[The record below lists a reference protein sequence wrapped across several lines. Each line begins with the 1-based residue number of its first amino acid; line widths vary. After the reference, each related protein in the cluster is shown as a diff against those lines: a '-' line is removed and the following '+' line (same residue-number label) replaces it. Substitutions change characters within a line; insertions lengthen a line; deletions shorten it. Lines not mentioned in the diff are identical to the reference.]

1 VVSSGGELRPAT
13 PYFLFVGTLEPR
25 KNLPALVEAW
35 REVRRHH
42 PVELVLAGRRRADF
56 PALAEEPG
64 LRLIGEVADEK
75 LPQLYSGALA
85 FVYPSLYEGF
95 GLPVLEAMQ
104 CGAPVIASR
113 AVAEAAG
120 DAAVYA
126 DTPQELARAMRE
138 AAARPEWRAE
148 IGARSVARAREFSWE
163 RTARMTH
170 EVTRRPGGVLATEAR
185 ASALVLAP
193 EAPYPLAGGGAL
205 RTASLLHY
213 LAIGYD
219 VDLVVFRQPGA
230 PDPGQQ
236 LPAGLVRRV
245 WVVDLPAHGRSFTAR
260 AVRNALR
267 VARGVPPLVDR
278 FAGFGREIEQALEG
292 RRYDIGLVEHFWC
305 APYGEQVGRVCGR
318 TVLDLHNIE
327 SVLDQRCAEVE
338 GGARAWAHRVFS
350 RASLKLE
357 RTWLPRFSEV
367 LAASENDAERA
378 RAIAPGA
385 RVTVYPNA
393 LPSTPLPARGN
404 EDAIVFSG
412 NMEYHPNISAVR
424 FFRREV
430 WPLLRERWPGL
441 VWRLIGKN
449 PEAVRRFTSGDARI
463 QVEGPVEDA
472 IRELARAKVA
482 VVPVLAG

>member
-1 VVSSGGELRPAT
+1 
-13 PYFLFVGTLEPR
+13 
-25 KNLPALVEAW
+25 
-35 REVRRHH
+35 
-42 PVELVLAGRRRADF
+42 
-56 PALAEEPG
+56 
-64 LRLIGEVADEK
+64 
-75 LPQLYSGALA
+75 
-85 FVYPSLYEGF
+85 
-95 GLPVLEAMQ
+95 M
-104 CGAPVIASR
+104 
-113 AVAEAAG
+113 
-120 DAAVYA
+120 
-126 DTPQELARAMRE
+126 
-138 AAARPEWRAE
+138 
-148 IGARSVARAREFSWE
+148 
-163 RTARMTH
+163 
-170 EVTRRPGGVLATEAR
+170 ATEAR

-193 EAPYPLAGGGAL
+193 ETPYPLAGGGAL

-213 LAIGYD
+213 LALRYD

-230 PDPGQQ
+230 ADPGQQ
-236 LPAGLVRRV
+236 LPAGLVRWV
-245 WVVDLPAHGRSFTAR
+245 WVVDLPAHGRSLAAR
-260 AVRNALR
+260 ALRNALR

-278 FAGFGREIEQALEG
+278 FAGFGREIEQALAG

-305 APYGEQVGRVCGR
+305 APYGEQVARICGR
-318 TVLDLHNIE
+318 TVRDLHNIE

-350 RASLKLE
+350 RAARKLE

-367 LAASENDAERA
+367 LTASESDAERA

-393 LPSTPLPARGN
+393 LPLSPLPARGN

-449 PEAVRRFTSGDARI
+449 PEAVRRYTSGDARI
-463 QVEGPVEDA
+463 QEQGQVDDA
-472 IRELARAKVA
+472 IGELARAKVA
-482 VVPVLAG
+482 VVPVLAGSGTRLKILEAWAAGVPVVSTTLGAEGLGARDGESLLLADGGPAFAEAVSRLLASTELKERVGAAGRLLLEREFIWEAAWKKLDF

>member
-1 VVSSGGELRPAT
+1 
-13 PYFLFVGTLEPR
+13 
-25 KNLPALVEAW
+25 
-35 REVRRHH
+35 
-42 PVELVLAGRRRADF
+42 
-56 PALAEEPG
+56 
-64 LRLIGEVADEK
+64 
-75 LPQLYSGALA
+75 
-85 FVYPSLYEGF
+85 
-95 GLPVLEAMQ
+95 M
-104 CGAPVIASR
+104 
-113 AVAEAAG
+113 
-120 DAAVYA
+120 
-126 DTPQELARAMRE
+126 
-138 AAARPEWRAE
+138 
-148 IGARSVARAREFSWE
+148 
-163 RTARMTH
+163 
-170 EVTRRPGGVLATEAR
+170 ATEAR

-193 EAPYPLAGGGAL
+193 ETPYPLKGGGAL

-236 LPAGLVRRV
+236 LPAGLVRWV
-245 WVVDLPAHGRSFTAR
+245 WVVDLPAHGRSLAAR
-260 AVRNALR
+260 ALRNALR

-278 FAGFGREIEQALEG
+278 FAGFGREIEQALAG

-305 APYGEQVGRVCGR
+305 APYGEQVARICGR

-350 RASLKLE
+350 RAARKLE

-367 LAASENDAERA
+367 LTASESDAERA

-393 LPSTPLPARGN
+393 LPLSPLPARGN

-449 PEAVRRFTSGDARI
+449 PEAVRRYTSGDARI
-463 QVEGPVEDA
+463 QEQGQVDDA
-472 IRELARAKVA
+472 IGELARAKVA
-482 VVPVLAG
+482 VVPVLAGSGTRLKILEAWAAGVPVVSTTLGAEGLGARDGESLLLADSGPAFAEAVSRLLACPELRERVGAAGRLLLEREFIWEAAWKKLDF

>member
-1 VVSSGGELRPAT
+1 
-13 PYFLFVGTLEPR
+13 
-25 KNLPALVEAW
+25 
-35 REVRRHH
+35 
-42 PVELVLAGRRRADF
+42 
-56 PALAEEPG
+56 
-64 LRLIGEVADEK
+64 
-75 LPQLYSGALA
+75 
-85 FVYPSLYEGF
+85 
-95 GLPVLEAMQ
+95 
-104 CGAPVIASR
+104 
-113 AVAEAAG
+113 
-120 DAAVYA
+120 
-126 DTPQELARAMRE
+126 
-138 AAARPEWRAE
+138 
-148 IGARSVARAREFSWE
+148 
-163 RTARMTH
+163 
-170 EVTRRPGGVLATEAR
+170 LATEAR

-463 QVEGPVEDA
+463 EVQGQVEDA

-482 VVPVLAG
+482 VVPVLAGSGTRLKILEAWAAGVPVVSTTLGAEGLGARDGESLLLADGGPAFAEAVSRLLACTELRQRVSAAGRLLLEKEFTWETAWKKLDF